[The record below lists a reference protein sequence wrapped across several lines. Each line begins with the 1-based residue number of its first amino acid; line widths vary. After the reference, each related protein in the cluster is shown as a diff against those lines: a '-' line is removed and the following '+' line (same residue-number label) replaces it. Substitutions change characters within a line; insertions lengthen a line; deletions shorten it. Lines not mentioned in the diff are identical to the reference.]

1 MTKHSY
7 PTWAKSIYPYFVFF
21 LASLFYI
28 YEFCLRVMPSTMTE
42 QLEAHYSLTAEGLG
56 LLASLFYFTY
66 TPMQICA
73 GLLYDRFRPRFLL
86 AIGILLCAISNY
98 VFGHATNLIA
108 ASVAL
113 LMIGFTS
120 SFAFIG
126 ALLVA
131 SRWFPPSRFATL
143 AGLVQLL
150 GCVGA
155 IIGEAPIAASVAKYG
170 WLHTIDILSAVG
182 VFLSLIVYAFIRTS
196 PGHKKQASE
205 TKAKELSIKQS
216 LKRITLQSQTW
227 WIAGYAFCCWGPIAI
242 FATLWG
248 PTAISL
254 EYHTSMTTAS
264 AFTSVVWIA
273 IGIGSPFLGWISN
286 YFHNRKLPL
295 IACSLL
301 GFFGFCAFLWIPTPP
316 YWLLTIIL
324 FIFGFSA
331 TSQVITFGLVLD
343 NQKDDVLGTAIGFNN
358 MAVIAGGIVLP
369 YLVGW
374 ISTYLWKKNPVYSNL
389 HIPVYTFHEYQIALL
404 IIPACFIVGL
414 LIVLFGIK
422 ETHTKRVDN
431 AE

>member
-7 PTWAKSIYPYFVFF
+7 PAWAKNIYPSFVFF

-86 AIGILLCAISNY
+86 AMGILLCAISNY
-98 VFGHATNLIA
+98 VFGHATSLIA

-170 WLHTIDILSAVG
+170 WLNTINILSVVG
-182 VFLSLIVYAFIRTS
+182 IFLSLIVYAFIRS
-196 PGHKKQASE
+196 YPKN
-205 TKAKELSIKQS
+205 TKRSAPEKSHELSISQS
-216 LKRITLQSQTW
+216 LKRITLQGQTW

-264 AFTSVVWIA
+264 AFTSVVWVA
-273 IGIGSPFLGWISN
+273 IGVGSPLLGWISN
-286 YFHNRKLPL
+286 RYRSRKMPL
-295 IACSLL
+295 IVCSFL
-301 GFFGFCAFLWIPTPP
+301 GLFGFSAFLFISTPP
-316 YWLLTIIL
+316 FWLLAIFL

-374 ISTYLWKKNPVYSNL
+374 ISTYLWKKHPIYTNL
-389 HIPVYTFHEYQIALL
+389 HVPLYTFHQYQIALL
-404 IIPACFIVGL
+404 IIPACFVVGL
-414 LIVLFGIK
+414 LIALFGIK
-422 ETHTKRVDN
+422 ETYTKRVGS
-431 AE
+431 